1 MTFSGRDLKLPSISK
16 NCFSS
21 GGTQLIIKPA
31 KGEPGSGTI
40 NGPLLFQQDK
50 PHEQYWNNH
59 LFFHSCYYT
68 YFKQLNTTV
77 RERLTSNAFS
87 KLWKAIMSSS
97 CKASTKLI
105 SKRPSSLNMPTR
117 LSPSRLPTISTRPS
131 PISVPSKIIHDGDL
145 KKKKL
150 SHSPSWNVAED
161 VNSLPEV
168 PFLHVP
174 STTYAIVGEEN
185 PRTVAMRIADAV
197 AALSSIGNYNDEKVS
212 FKV

>member
-1 MTFSGRDLKLPSISK
+1 
-16 NCFSS
+16 
-21 GGTQLIIKPA
+21 
-31 KGEPGSGTI
+31 
-40 NGPLLFQQDK
+40 
-50 PHEQYWNNH
+50 
-59 LFFHSCYYT
+59 
-68 YFKQLNTTV
+68 
-77 RERLTSNAFS
+77 
-87 KLWKAIMSSS
+87 MSSS

-105 SKRPSSLNMPTR
+105 SKRPSSLNIPTR

-185 PRTVAMRIADAV
+185 PRTVATRIADAV